1 MVYGSLCNHYL
12 RQCGMNWKTIL
23 TCLMLLSRNKFNMSY
38 AHGFDITNA
47 SVHDIMTNWYKS
59 IIALGLYLA
68 SYIIL
73 FLEFSSPFF
82 CDELLW
88 ADTDPR
94 PSEVEWIFAEAC
106 PPFTLIVAF
115 ANELAVPALVSMTTE
130 ALPPAD
136 AFADAWALDFADA
149 WALSPKDT
157 SLLLWPD
164 CKQQSQFRQIYKLLR
179 L

>member
-1 MVYGSLCNHYL
+1 M
-12 RQCGMNWKTIL
+12 
-23 TCLMLLSRNKFNMSY
+23 
-38 AHGFDITNA
+38 
-47 SVHDIMTNWYKS
+47 
-59 IIALGLYLA
+59 A

-73 FLEFSSPFF
+73 FLKFSSPFF

-94 PSEVEWIFAEAC
+94 PSEVEWIFAKAC

-136 AFADAWALDFADA
+136 AFADA
-149 WALSPKDT
+149 
-157 SLLLWPD
+157 
-164 CKQQSQFRQIYKLLR
+164 
-179 L
+179 